1 MQRRDLLR
9 LLGGAVTIAGLSP
22 EQLLGRGREVHRGL
36 SVERSPLGFFNTHQM
51 HTVAAAAERIIPAT
65 DTPGA
70 MAAECHRFIE
80 RIVAD
85 HYAAERQGRFLDGLV
100 ELDRLARTSHQGLFV
115 ELDEA
120 GQDAVLTALED
131 VAYSAK
137 AGGADSSWR
146 DLKYLTLY
154 GYYTSEIGMEEE
166 LQVNRFPGRFDGCA
180 VIAEVA
186 R

>member
-9 LLGGAVTIAGLSP
+9 LIGGTAAIAGLTP
-22 EQLLGRGREVHRGL
+22 VQLLGLGREVHRGL
-36 SVERSPLGFFNTHQM
+36 ALSRSPLGYFDTHQM
-51 HTVAAAAERIIPAT
+51 NTVAAAADRIIPVT

-85 HYAAERQGRFLDGLV
+85 HYDAARQRRFVDGLID
-100 ELDRLARTSHQGLFV
+100 LDRRASAAHRHLFV
-115 ELDEA
+115 ELGA
-120 GQDAVLTALED
+120 GDQDAVLTAMED
-131 VAYSAK
+131 AAYA
-137 AGGADSSWR
+137 ARADGADSFWR
-146 DLKYLTLY
+146 DLKHLTLY

-180 VIAEVA
+180 NIAEVGQ
-186 R
+186 